1 MKISHKYLLVPG
13 ALIAFLAAFPVE
25 TFCQAFVL
33 GKNPSF
39 TALNL
44 RNKKAL
50 DDVLLEVR
58 YLFTWSKFHDSSQP
72 HTEQR
77 TILVG
82 RNTQRSTLPKRF
94 RGNITDGQRS
104 KRRGPLF

>member
-13 ALIAFLAAFPVE
+13 ALIAFLAAFPVQ

-44 RNKKAL
+44 RNKKAHGRIMPCGQETIKNEQYQITK
-50 DDVLLEVR
+50 DDSPCE
-58 YLFTWSKFHDSSQP
+58 
-72 HTEQR
+72 EQH
-77 TILVG
+77 
-82 RNTQRSTLPKRF
+82 S
-94 RGNITDGQRS
+94 
-104 KRRGPLF
+104 

>member
-13 ALIAFLAAFPVE
+13 ALIAFLAAFPVQ

-58 YLFTWSKFHDSSQP
+58 YLFTWSKLHDSSQP

-82 RNTQRSTLPKRF
+82 RN
-94 RGNITDGQRS
+94 NIYSRNEALYQTIPWQHH
-104 KRRGPLF
+104 